1 MFSVRGPLQ
10 FKNVPEPMM
19 CYFLEDN
26 ADKIDYQI
34 LDVPDEITYDF
45 MQTTDSPPDTPYVY
59 GSGLPSISMTPV
71 EITFKHFPPIEP
83 TSPQKSAFSHKKPT
97 SPTKRFLPF
106 TPEVNIINPTPDH
119 SPHPSPPSSS
129 IFFQNFPLVCPF
141 KETQENSS
149 RKTSV
154 ESNTSQCTET
164 GSITTE
170 SELSCDEIQS
180 SIIYSSVE
188 TSPGL
193 ATLSPSN
200 GKHSEPSQ
208 VIQSVIKSLEH
219 RENNGFSTLTE
230 GSPVHSNRLNIKEED
245 LPRVTSEPVF
255 NTQNELIKPKRASS
269 VDRNNRSF
277 SLTSESGDEETVST
291 PTSPSHTHSVL
302 YVRPRSTS
310 MSERVKFFEANN
322 RNRRTGLAMT
332 YLHSSSTVQEEGVPN
347 GDI

>member
-1 MFSVRGPLQ
+1 MRGPLQ

-71 EITFKHFPPIEP
+71 DITFKSFPPIEP
-83 TSPQKSAFSHKKPT
+83 TSPQKSVFSNKPT
-97 SPTKRFLPF
+97 SPSKRFLPF

-129 IFFQNFPLVCPF
+129 SFLQNFPLVCPF

-180 SIIYSSVE
+180 SVIFSSVE

-193 ATLSPSN
+193 VTLPSSN
-200 GKHSEPSQ
+200 GKHSESSQ
-208 VIQSVIKSLEH
+208 LIQSVIKSLEGH
-219 RENNGFSTLTE
+219 ENNGFSTLKE
-230 GSPVHSNRLNIKEED
+230 GSPVHNNRLNIKEED

-255 NTQNELIKPKRASS
+255 STQHELVKPKRASS

-310 MSERVKFFEANN
+310 ISDRVKFFEANN
-322 RNRRTGLAMT
+322 RNRRTGLSTT
-332 YLHSSSTVQEEGVPN
+332 YLHGSSTVPEESVPN